1 MFCFILNIELCGI
14 VGNSPIA
21 PEVDSSIVPEHI
33 VGGSAVTPHSIPW
46 QVALVDPGLNKP
58 WCGGTL
64 ISNRHVLTAA
74 HCTQR
79 KTFEIVVGEHDTATS
94 SPYAKRHTICRKV
107 EHPQYSR
114 AGTINDFA
122 IVHLQE
128 PVQIGTHATP
138 ACLPPTDLGGG
149 FLVGKTLTVS
159 GWGTLKS
166 RGVASEILQ
175 KVNVPGI
182 TNAQCNNL
190 YNNGITGTML
200 CAGNVADGG
209 VDACQGDS
217 GGNFIK
223 ILHYHWS
230 VNRIT
235 CKIPKTI
242 A

>member
-1 MFCFILNIELCGI
+1 M
-14 VGNSPIA
+14 
-21 PEVDSSIVPEHI
+21 
-33 VGGSAVTPHSIPW
+33 
-46 QVALVDPGLNKP
+46 
-58 WCGGTL
+58 
-64 ISNRHVLTAA
+64 
-74 HCTQR
+74 
-79 KTFEIVVGEHDTATS
+79 
-94 SPYAKRHTICRKV
+94 
-107 EHPQYSR
+107 
-114 AGTINDFA
+114 
-122 IVHLQE
+122 
-128 PVQIGTHATP
+128 
-138 ACLPPTDLGGG
+138 
-149 FLVGKTLTVS
+149 TVS

-166 RGVASEILQ
+166 RGVAAEILQ

-223 ILHYHWS
+223 ILHYHWA